1 MTDKFLLTVNN
12 LSKSFLQPNGMKLNI
27 LDNLNLNVSEGTV
40 IAITGVSGSG
50 KSTLL
55 HLIGGLDTPDLGT
68 VNYKDK
74 VVSLLKTD
82 TMARYRNEEIGFLY
96 QFHYLLPELSV
107 IENVAFP
114 FLMNKFDK
122 ELAYKRAKTL
132 LGLVGIEDKENN
144 MPSQLSGGERQRV
157 AIARSLVNKPNLLLA
172 DEPTGNLDFKT
183 GEKIFLMF
191 RDLIKN
197 ENLTAIIVTHN
208 ENLANLSDYKY
219 KLKNGKLIRE

>member
-1 MTDKFLLTVNN
+1 MNDKSLLIVDN
-12 LSKSFLQPNGMKLNI
+12 LSKSFLQPNGVRLNI

-55 HLIGGLDTPDLGT
+55 HLIGGLDSPDFGT
-68 VNYKDK
+68 VTYKDK
-74 VVSLLKTD
+74 TVSLLKTD
-82 TMARYRNEEIGFLY
+82 AMARYRNTEIGFLY

-132 LGLVGIEDKENN
+132 LSLVGIEDKENN

-219 KLKNGKLIRE
+219 KLKNGKLIKE